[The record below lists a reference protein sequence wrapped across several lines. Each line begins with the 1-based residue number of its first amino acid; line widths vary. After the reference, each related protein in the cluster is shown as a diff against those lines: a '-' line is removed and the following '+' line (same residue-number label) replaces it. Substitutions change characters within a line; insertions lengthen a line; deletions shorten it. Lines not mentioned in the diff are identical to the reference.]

1 MGFLNIVGFKYNVGI
16 AYVNIFN
23 DGRFNSSVWVL
34 PKFVLVYGFIMQVLY
49 VMYIGTICI
58 LYHHVGIV
66 MGIPNQNVNLRELC
80 KYANLSNFPSIMGRP
95 IFQTRTWCGHLGYTT
110 KGKIKW
116 TFNLLM
122 FHMLTSQNSWKVNKG
137 IKTPHGMECLQIFYK
152 PNGYQAINCQKP
164 P

>member
-80 KYANLSNFPSIMGRP
+80 KYANLSNFPSIMGRVP
-95 IFQTRTWCGHLGYTT
+95 KSHSIHVQNPT
-110 KGKIKW
+110 KSNFSNKDLVW
-116 TFNLLM
+116 TFGI
-122 FHMLTSQNSWKVNKG
+122 HHEGQNKVNIQFAYVPYAHISKFLEG
-137 IKTPHGMECLQIFYK
+137 EQGDKNTPWNGMFTNFL
-152 PNGYQAINCQKP
+152 
-164 P
+164 